1 LNKKRVGFLTIGQSP
16 REDITAEMRPL
27 LRPIFEAVEYGILDD
42 MSSEEIEALAPHEQ
56 EAHLVSRSRDGTQ
69 VLLSEQKISRLLP
82 GAIDHMIG
90 RLRVDA
96 VGVLCTHEFKM
107 RKFPI
112 PVIFPAEQMKSHL
125 DKIPDV
131 HKLGVIVPL
140 EDQIEMTR
148 QKWGHKRAFVVSKSP
163 YVEDKTWEDIA
174 ESLMD
179 QKVDAVVLDCIGYTR
194 NDHRELLDLLNLP
207 IILPRT
213 ILASAINKIL

>member
-1 LNKKRVGFLTIGQSP
+1 MRKAGFLTIGQSP
-16 REDITAEMRPL
+16 REDIMSELRPL
-27 LRPIFEAVEYGILDD
+27 LRPIFEVVEYGMLDD
-42 MSSEEIEALAPHEQ
+42 MSPGEIEALAPHRQ

-69 VLLSEQKISRLLP
+69 VFLSEQKISALLP

-90 RLRVDA
+90 RLRVDT
-96 VGVLCTHEFKM
+96 VGVLCTHKFPK
-107 RKFPI
+107 RKFPL
-112 PVIFPAEQMKSHL
+112 PVIFPAEKMKSHL

-131 HKLGVIVPL
+131 HMLGVVVPL
-140 EDQIEMTR
+140 EDQIGMTR

-194 NDHRELLDLLNLP
+194 EDHRELLGLLNLP
-207 IILPRT
+207 IVLPRT
-213 ILASAINKIL
+213 ILASAINRLF